1 MSFASV
7 GRAEDAWRAR
17 LNLPHYQVGEAARYA
32 QVSTATIVSW
42 QAGGGAVSTRETG
55 TELSYLQLIE
65 VAVVA
70 AMRRGGIKLNEI
82 RATRAF
88 MQNKFRS
95 EHPFAEYR
103 FKSDGKSLWLSD
115 KDIPGI
121 GKKRG
126 HLIRTGQQGQL
137 AWDTIIGR
145 LNEFDYERKGIVI
158 KWHVAG
164 EDSPIV
170 IDPRV
175 SYGTPSVRGV
185 PTWIIKGR
193 WTAGEEL
200 QEIAGDFGLK
210 ESAVVDALK
219 FEGVDPSASRPHKWL
234 N

>member
-1 MSFASV
+1 MSLASSSK
-7 GRAEDAWRAR
+7 AEDAWRAR
-17 LNLPHYQVGEAARYA
+17 LNLPHYQVGEVARYA
-32 QVSTATIVSW
+32 QISTATIVGW
-42 QAGGGAVSTRETG
+42 QTGGKAISAREFG

-70 AMRRGGIKLNEI
+70 AMRRGGITLKEI

-88 MQNKFRS
+88 MQNQFKS

-115 KDIPGI
+115 RDIPGI
-121 GKKRG
+121 GRKRG

-145 LNEFDYERKGIVI
+145 LKEFDYERKGIVI

-164 EDSPIV
+164 EGSPVI
-170 IDPRV
+170 IDPRL
-175 SYGTPSVRGV
+175 SYGAPSVRGV
-185 PTWIIKGR
+185 PTWILKGR
-193 WTAGEEL
+193 WVAGEKL
-200 QEIAGDFGLK
+200 NEIAGDFGLK
-210 ESAVVDALK
+210 ESAVLDALK
-219 FEGVDPSASRPHKWL
+219 FEGIDTSASRPHKWL